1 MSSARWGDRGV
12 GAGGER
18 EASAQLLRV
27 RIRHFRHQR
36 GLSPERPAE
45 AVDRDRQTVGLWERA
60 VTPPTVDDLSA
71 LARALQ
77 VQTWRLFYG

>member
-1 MSSARWGDRGV
+1 MPQPLPDAHQPR
-12 GAGGER
+12 ER
-18 EASAQLLRV
+18 REVAE

-36 GLSPERPAE
+36 GLSQERLAE
-45 AVDRDRQTVGLWERA
+45 VIGRDRQTVGLWERA

-77 VQTWRLFYG
+77 IQTWRLFYG